1 MNIILYI
8 EFYLDG
14 DSQVESKSI
23 LHHSAVSSVLFRVQF
38 LLRMRSEAGSITGS
52 STQALWFLPKKDGM
66 FSTPR
71 MQVSN
76 THSRF
81 KQIGVFP

>member
-23 LHHSAVSSVLFRVQF
+23 LHHSAVSSVLFRVHF
-38 LLRMRSEAGSITGS
+38 FLRMRSEARSITGI
-52 STQALWFLPKKDGM
+52 STQAIVFA
-66 FSTPR
+66 PR
-71 MQVSN
+71 WDIQPPACRYQ
-76 THSRF
+76 TLTIIKH
-81 KQIGVFP
+81 IGVFP